1 MAIYNVHGGHSLI
14 CRGASGLL
22 EEVNE
27 DRAVKNKVIEYLR
40 KAGHTVYDCTD
51 DNGRTQGANLSA
63 IVAKCNAH
71 KASLDVSI
79 HLNAGGGTGCEVEN
93 YDTGTKTVS
102 DRICANISAA
112 LGIRNRGTKYMPD
125 LYVLRNTKSPA
136 ILVEC
141 CFVDNATDKARWN
154 VDKCAKAIADGIVGH
169 SISVSGSASS
179 KPSATT
185 ANETF
190 KVRVDATDLNI
201 RKGPGTNYAKTGK
214 HTGKGT
220 FTITETK
227 SGAGSV
233 KGWGRLKS
241 GAGWISLDFAK
252 RV

>member
-1 MAIYNVHGGHSLI
+1 
-14 CRGASGLL
+14 
-22 EEVNE
+22 
-27 DRAVKNKVIEYLR
+27 
-40 KAGHTVYDCTD
+40 
-51 DNGRTQGANLSA
+51 
-63 IVAKCNAH
+63 
-71 KASLDVSI
+71 
-79 HLNAGGGTGCEVEN
+79 
-93 YDTGTKTVS
+93 
-102 DRICANISAA
+102 
-112 LGIRNRGTKYMPD
+112 MPD

-141 CFVDNATDKARWN
+141 CFVDNATDKAHWN
-154 VDKCAKAIADGIVGH
+154 VEKCAKAIAEGIVGH
-169 SISVSGSASS
+169 SISVSGTASS
-179 KPSATT
+179 KPSVTT
-185 ANETF
+185 ANGTF